1 MKDDIRIIKQI
12 GIISNGE
19 TGWQKELNVVSI
31 NEGPFQYDLREW
43 SLDHSNY
50 RNGISFE
57 NDEATVLL
65 AVLKECFKDGGEG
78 ISLDQ
83 FPEALPDLKKP
94 GQVRF
99 VLEEESADS
108 SGDDTLLKF
117 LSSENIDYVDK
128 RSKGGALWIVGGHEF
143 DNVMLKCK
151 EMGYRFNFS
160 EKGGRITKGNP
171 GWYYRDKRQEE

>member
-50 RNGISFE
+50 RNGISSE

-65 AVLKECFKDGGEG
+65 AVL
-78 ISLDQ
+78 
-83 FPEALPDLKKP
+83 
-94 GQVRF
+94 
-99 VLEEESADS
+99 
-108 SGDDTLLKF
+108 
-117 LSSENIDYVDK
+117 
-128 RSKGGALWIVGGHEF
+128 
-143 DNVMLKCK
+143 
-151 EMGYRFNFS
+151 
-160 EKGGRITKGNP
+160 
-171 GWYYRDKRQEE
+171 